1 MKKLSNIKVF
11 GLTAVCALL
20 ISSQAIAEGSRYDLP
35 RDYTSEI
42 SSAKAFMEMEAGE
55 SVLIDVR
62 RLREYRAGHPFSSS
76 EDDDVHA
83 YNVPYPHVV
92 GSGDANA
99 QEFYDEVL
107 EIVGYNVDTPIT
119 TLCRTGYRSVLAAN
133 ILTNPTENGVPNG
146 IPFTNVRNIWQGFV
160 GRYLEAYVAPIDDDA
175 LEEVGNSGLVKPSKK
190 GVKSGVLTLLEHEA
204 LHHNNLDLDND
215 GVLAADMA
223 DVCTD
228 TTDNNPD
235 KDGWRNHQELSW
247 IVGAPEDYAYSL
259 AYKYGGYPE
268 CVTVGE

>member
-1 MKKLSNIKVF
+1 M
-11 GLTAVCALL
+11 L
-20 ISSQAIAEGSRYDLP
+20 ISGQAIAEGSRYDLP

-42 SSAKAFMEMEAGE
+42 SSAKAFMEMEEEE

-62 RLREYRAGHPFSSS
+62 RLREYRAGHPVSSS
-76 EDDDVHA
+76 GGIHS

-92 GSGDANA
+92 GTGDANA

-107 EIVGYNVDTPIT
+107 NIVVDVKTPIT

-133 ILTNPTENGVPNG
+133 ILTYPSKYGVSG
-146 IPFTNVRNIWQGFV
+146 APFENVRNIWQGFV

-175 LEEVGNSGLVKPSKK
+175 LEEVGNSGLVKPSNK

-215 GVLAADMA
+215 DILAADMA

-235 KDGWRNHQELSW
+235 KAGWRNHQELPW
-247 IVGAPEDYAYSL
+247 VDGVPVDYAYRL
-259 AYKYGGYPE
+259 ADDYEGYPD
-268 CVTVGE
+268 CVPVN